1 MLCIDKNKF
10 REVENEA
17 KKSYPVECCGL
28 LIGTNTS
35 EKKVVE
41 VRPLRNTNTERS
53 HDRYEIEGREFIK
66 ADKEAAR
73 KGLQI
78 IGIYHSHPD
87 HPAIPSAFDTDH
99 AWCGY
104 SYLIAAVENG
114 ERIVI
119 RSWVFDEEKKQFQ
132 EEEINLC

>member
-1 MLCIDKNKF
+1 MLCIDKNNL
-10 REVENEA
+10 REVGNEA

-41 VRPLRNTNTERS
+41 VRPIRNTNTERS
-53 HDRYEIEGREFIK
+53 HDRYEIDGSAFVK

-87 HPAIPSAFDTDH
+87 HPPVPSAFDTEH

-114 ERIVI
+114 ETLEI
-119 RSWVFDEEKKQFQ
+119 RSMGV
-132 EEEINLC
+132 

>member
-1 MLCIDKNKF
+1 MLCIDKDKI
-10 REVENEA
+10 NEIEKEA
-17 KKSYPVECCGL
+17 RQSYPVECCGL

-35 EKKVVE
+35 EKKVIE
-41 VRPLRNTNTERS
+41 VRSIRNTNTERS

-87 HPAIPSAFDTDH
+87 HPAIPSDFDTEH

-114 ERIVI
+114 IKIEI
-119 RSWVFDEEKKQFQ
+119 RSWVFDDEKKVFQ
-132 EEEINLC
+132 EEEINGS